1 MTFGQKVPKFNSSLV
16 YCLQLYG
23 TYISLLN
30 QIWLDIQNVLSMSQN
45 AMKKMFKFQIF
56 LVCIIPRVR
65 GLNPDIGSA
74 KFSLTG
80 MGLFMAEIYFA
91 FFRDRLHCVA
101 YF

>member
-1 MTFGQKVPKFNSSLV
+1 MARLV
-16 YCLQLYG
+16 
-23 TYISLLN
+23 
-30 QIWLDIQNVLSMSQN
+30 DIQNVLSMSQN
-45 AMKKMFKFQIF
+45 AMKKMFKFQIV

-80 MGLFMAEIYFA
+80 MGLFMAEIYLL

>member
-1 MTFGQKVPKFNSSLV
+1 MARYTECV
-16 YCLQLYG
+16 
-23 TYISLLN
+23 I
-30 QIWLDIQNVLSMSQN
+30 NVTECN
-45 AMKKMFKFQIF
+45 EKMFKFQIF

-91 FFRDRLHCVA
+91 FFRDRLHCVS